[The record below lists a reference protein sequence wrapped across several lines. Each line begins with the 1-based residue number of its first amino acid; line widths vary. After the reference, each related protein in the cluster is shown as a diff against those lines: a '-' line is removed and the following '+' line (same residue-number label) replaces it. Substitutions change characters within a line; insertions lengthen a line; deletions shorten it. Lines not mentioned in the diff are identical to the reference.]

1 MGVGLPMAESF
12 GSRPRV
18 RTRIGMLVLPTHM
31 PHGFGHAHLMFIFV
45 HPSRKMM
52 NRRLPD
58 VTFREV
64 KLGLVCARFWLSC
77 LSGGISALQFGP
89 CILHSW
95 LLGMQGG
102 YGAGSGWF
110 RKVSSCIKC
119 RNRQTD
125 RQTGRQA
132 DRQAGRQQADRQ
144 RGRQTYMHMHMHT
157 RTHTNMT
164 YIPTYLPTH
173 IHSYIAT

>member
-1 MGVGLPMAESF
+1 MAESF

-125 RQTGRQA
+125 RQT
-132 DRQAGRQQADRQ
+132 DRQAGRQTGRQAGRQAGSRQTGREADR
-144 RGRQTYMHMHMHT
+144 HT
-157 RTHTNMT
+157 CTCTCTCTRART
-164 YIPTYLPTH
+164 PT
-173 IHSYIAT
+173 

>member
-125 RQTGRQA
+125 RQAGRQTGRQA
-132 DRQAGRQQADRQ
+132 GSRQTGREADR
-144 RGRQTYMHMHMHT
+144 HT
-157 RTHTNMT
+157 CTCTCTRART
-164 YIPTYLPTH
+164 PT
-173 IHSYIAT
+173 